1 MARSPA
7 TPDKANKEASELP
20 SKVDIPSLNKVNTTF
35 VAQQAAMHEPSPAS
49 TYGDT
54 AGSRSVP
61 ATPQDYRT
69 SSKFF
74 SLLSQILARRFFGA
88 FPGSVSHEILN
99 CWRAAWLCCS
109 CEISKCSAFLGK
121 ICSRS

>member
-20 SKVDIPSLNKVNTTF
+20 SKVDIPALNKVNTTF
-35 VAQQAAMHEPSPAS
+35 VAPQAAMHEPSPAS

-61 ATPQDYRT
+61 ATPQDCRT

-74 SLLSQILARRFFGA
+74 SLSSQIL
-88 FPGSVSHEILN
+88 VQ
-99 CWRAAWLCCS
+99 
-109 CEISKCSAFLGK
+109 
-121 ICSRS
+121 